1 MSRSAV
7 GGVCMVKV
15 ITLYRAPVDPEAF
28 ERWYVQHLARIERI
42 PYLRRLE
49 VSRIWGTPAGASPFH
64 LMVEMY
70 FENRTAL
77 EAALRSPEAA
87 EASADLA
94 QAMAGQVLVMFADA
108 FEEERPTRG

>member
-1 MSRSAV
+1 
-7 GGVCMVKV
+7 MVKV
-15 ITLYRAPVDPEAF
+15 ITLYRAPADAAAF

-49 VSRIWGTPAGASPFH
+49 VSRIWGTPLGASPFH

-70 FENRTAL
+70 FDDRAAM

-87 EASADLA
+87 EASADLSRF
-94 QAMAGQVLVMFADA
+94 MAGQVLVMFADA
-108 FEEERPTRG
+108 FEEERSKE